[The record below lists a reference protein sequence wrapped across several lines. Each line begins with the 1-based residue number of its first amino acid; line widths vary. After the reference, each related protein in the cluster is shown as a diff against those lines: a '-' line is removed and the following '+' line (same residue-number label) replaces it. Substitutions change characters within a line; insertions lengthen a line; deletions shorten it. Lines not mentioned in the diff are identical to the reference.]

1 MTSDSHHGRDP
12 RGRDG
17 QDCRH
22 DHGRDYH
29 GRDGRGDDHPESRE
43 HGHDHPE
50 GHEHRHARGVAGL
63 LRGAFAPHSHD
74 AAQSVDQALTSSDT
88 GMRCLVV
95 SLTLLAVTAVIQMVI
110 VIFSG
115 SVALLGDTIHNFAD
129 ALTAVPLGV
138 AFWLQRKPPT
148 RRYTYG
154 YGRAEDLAGAF
165 IVAVI
170 AGSSALA
177 AWEAVNRLLHPGGVR
192 AVGWV
197 IAAGLV
203 GFAGNE
209 LVALYRV
216 RVGRRI
222 GSAALVADGLHAR
235 ADGVTSLA
243 VVGGA
248 IGVAAGWP
256 QADPVAGLLI
266 TLAVLAILRNA
277 ARDIYRRLMDSVDP
291 ALVGQAERV
300 LSAVDGVLQ
309 VKTVRIRWV
318 GHVLQAE
325 ATLVSDRDLTLGAAH
340 AISEEA
346 HHRLLH
352 EVPRLGRALIHSDPS
367 GHGGDE
373 PHALTAHHFA
383 GQHGP
388 LLS

>member
-1 MTSDSHHGRDP
+1 MSRPDRHRGHGLDGHGLDGHGLDGHGHPGGHGHPQGPDHHGP
-12 RGRDG
+12 N
-17 QDCRH
+17 H
-22 DHGRDYH
+22 H
-29 GRDGRGDDHPESRE
+29 
-43 HGHDHPE
+43 
-50 GHEHRHARGVAGL
+50 GHEHGRGAAGL
-63 LRGAFAPHSHD
+63 LRAVFAPHSHD
-74 AAQSVDQALTSSDT
+74 AAESVDQALTSSDS
-88 GMRCLVV
+88 GMRCLAV
-95 SLTLLAVTAVIQMVI
+95 SLAVLAATAVIQTVI
-110 VIFSG
+110 VLFSG

-148 RRYTYG
+148 RRYTFG

-165 IVAVI
+165 IVALI
-170 AGSSALA
+170 AGSSVLA
-177 AWEAVNRLLHPGGVR
+177 AWEAVHRLLHPGGVR

-222 GSAALVADGLHAR
+222 GSAALVADGRHAR

-248 IGVAAGWP
+248 VGVAAGWR

-266 TLAVLAILRNA
+266 TIAVLAILKNA

-291 ALVGQAERV
+291 ALVDQVERV
-300 LSAVDGVLQ
+300 LCGVDGVLQ
-309 VKTVRIRWV
+309 AKSVRIRWM

-325 ATLVSDRDLTLGAAH
+325 ATVVSDRDLTLGAAH

-352 EVPRLGRALIHSDPS
+352 EVPRLGEALIHSDPA
-367 GHGGDE
+367 GQGPDE

-383 GQHGP
+383 RQPGR
-388 LLS
+388 

>member
-1 MTSDSHHGRDP
+1 MTRHP
-12 RGRDG
+12 
-17 QDCRH
+17 H
-22 DHGRDYH
+22 DHGH
-29 GRDGRGDDHPESRE
+29 G
-43 HGHDHPE
+43 HGHDH
-50 GHEHRHARGVAGL
+50 GHGHGVVGL
-63 LRGAFAPHSHD
+63 LRGVVAPHSHD
-74 AAQSVDQALTSSDT
+74 AAESVDQALTGSDS
-88 GMRCLVV
+88 GMRCLAV
-95 SLTLLAVTAVIQMVI
+95 SLALLAATAVIQLVI
-110 VIFSG
+110 VLFSG

-138 AFWLQRKPPT
+138 AFWVQRKPPT

-165 IVAVI
+165 VVAVI
-170 AGSSALA
+170 AASSALA
-177 AWEAVNRLLHPGGVR
+177 AFEAVNRLMHPGGVR

-209 LVALYRV
+209 IVAVYRV

-222 GSAALVADGLHAR
+222 GSAALVADGRHAR

-243 VVGGA
+243 VVAGA
-248 IGVAAGWP
+248 IGVAAGWR

-266 TLAVLAILRNA
+266 TIAVLAILKNA
-277 ARDIYRRLMDSVDP
+277 ARDIWRRLMDSVDP
-291 ALVGQAERV
+291 GLVSQVERV
-300 LSAVDGVLQ
+300 LSGVDGVL
-309 VKTVRIRWV
+309 VVRSVRIRWV

-325 ATLVSDRDLTLGAAH
+325 ATVVSDRDLTLGAAH

-352 EVPRLGRALIHSDPS
+352 EVPRLGQALIHSDPS
-367 GHGGDE
+367 GQGSDE

-383 GQHGP
+383 RQPG
-388 LLS
+388 

>member
-1 MTSDSHHGRDP
+1 MTKHP
-12 RGRDG
+12 
-17 QDCRH
+17 H
-22 DHGRDYH
+22 DH
-29 GRDGRGDDHPESRE
+29 DHE
-43 HGHDHPE
+43 HGH
-50 GHEHRHARGVAGL
+50 GVAGL
-63 LRGAFAPHSHD
+63 LRGVVAPHSHD
-74 AAQSVDQALTSSDT
+74 AAKAVDQALTGSDS

-95 SLTLLAVTAVIQMVI
+95 SLALLAGTGAIQLMI
-110 VIFSG
+110 VLFSG
-115 SVALLGDTIHNFAD
+115 SVALFGDTIHNFAD

-138 AFWLQRKPPT
+138 AFWVQRKPPT

-170 AGSSALA
+170 AASSALA
-177 AWEAVNRLLHPGGVR
+177 AFEAVNRLMHPGGVR
-192 AVGWV
+192 AIGWV
-197 IAAGLV
+197 AAAGLV

-209 LVALYRV
+209 IVALYRV

-222 GSAALVADGLHAR
+222 GSAALVADGRHAR

-243 VVGGA
+243 VVAGA
-248 IGVAAGWP
+248 IGVAAGWR

-266 TLAVLAILRNA
+266 TIAVLAILKNA

-291 ALVGQAERV
+291 ALVGQVERV
-300 LSAVDGVLQ
+300 LSGVDGVLQ
-309 VKTVRIRWV
+309 VRSVRIRWV

-325 ATLVSDRDLTLGAAH
+325 ATVVSDRDLTLGAAH

-352 EVPRLGRALIHSDPS
+352 EVPRLGQALIHSDPS
-367 GHGGDE
+367 GQGAEE

-383 GQHGP
+383 RQPG
-388 LLS
+388 

>member
-1 MTSDSHHGRDP
+1 MSG
-12 RGRDG
+12 
-17 QDCRH
+17 
-22 DHGRDYH
+22 
-29 GRDGRGDDHPESRE
+29 
-43 HGHDHPE
+43 GHDHHGHGGRDHPHGPAPGLHGHGRPHGHGNDRPG
-50 GHEHRHARGVAGL
+50 GHEHRHGRGVAGL
-63 LRGAFAPHSHD
+63 LRAAFAPHSHD
-74 AAQSVDQALTSSDT
+74 AAESVDQALTSSDS

-177 AWEAVNRLLHPGGVR
+177 AWEAVNRLLHPGGVH

-300 LSAVDGVLQ
+300 LSGVDGVLQ

-325 ATLVSDRDLTLGAAH
+325 ATLVSDHDLTLGAAH

-388 LLS
+388 LPT

>member
-1 MTSDSHHGRDP
+1 
-12 RGRDG
+12 
-17 QDCRH
+17 
-22 DHGRDYH
+22 
-29 GRDGRGDDHPESRE
+29 
-43 HGHDHPE
+43 
-50 GHEHRHARGVAGL
+50 V
-63 LRGAFAPHSHD
+63 LRAVFAPHRHD
-74 AAQSVDQALTSSDT
+74 PAEAVDEALTGSDS

-95 SLTLLAVTAVIQMVI
+95 SLAVLAATAVIELVI
-110 VIFSG
+110 VLFSG

-129 ALTAVPLGV
+129 ALTAVPLGL
-138 AFWLQRKPPT
+138 AFWLQRRPPS

-165 IVAVI
+165 IVATI
-170 AGSSALA
+170 AGSAALA
-177 AWEAVNRLLHPGGVR
+177 AWVAVDRLLHPAPVR
-192 AVGWV
+192 GVGWV

-222 GSAALVADGLHAR
+222 GSAALVADGRHAR

-243 VVGGA
+243 VVAGA
-248 IGVAAGWP
+248 LGVAAGWP
-256 QADPVAGLLI
+256 RADAVAGLLI
-266 TLAVLAILRNA
+266 TVAVLAILRGA

-291 ALVGQAERV
+291 ALVAQVERV
-300 LSAVDGVLQ
+300 LAAVDGVQ
-309 VKTVRIRWV
+309 RVETVRIRWV
-318 GHVLQAE
+318 GHQLQAE

-367 GHGGDE
+367 GLGDDE
-373 PHALTAHHFA
+373 AHALTAHHFA
-383 GQHGP
+383 RP
-388 LLS
+388 AA

>member
-1 MTSDSHHGRDP
+1 MSRSGHREHEPSHQHGHEHP
-12 RGRDG
+12 AGHQHPGG
-17 QDCRH
+17 Q
-22 DHGRDYH
+22 
-29 GRDGRGDDHPESRE
+29 HPGGHQHPGSHE
-43 HGHDHPE
+43 HGH
-50 GHEHRHARGVAGL
+50 GRGVAGL
-63 LRGAFAPHSHD
+63 LRAVFAPHSHD
-74 AAQSVDQALTSSDT
+74 ATESVDQALTSSDS

-95 SLTLLAVTAVIQMVI
+95 SLALLAATAAIQMVI

-177 AWEAVNRLLHPGGVR
+177 AWEAVDRLVHPAGVR
-192 AVGWV
+192 GVGWV

-222 GSAALVADGLHAR
+222 GSAALVADGRHAR

-243 VVGGA
+243 VVAGA
-248 IGVAAGWP
+248 IGVAAGWR
-256 QADPVAGLLI
+256 QADPIAGLLI
-266 TLAVLAILRNA
+266 TVAVLAILKNA

-291 ALVGQAERV
+291 ALIDQVERV
-300 LSAVDGVLQ
+300 LSGVDGVQ
-309 VKTVRIRWV
+309 RAKSVRIRWI
-318 GHVLQAE
+318 GHVLHAE
-325 ATLVSDRDLTLGAAH
+325 AMVVSDRDLTLGAAH

-352 EVPRLGRALIHSDPS
+352 QVPRLGEALIHSDPS
-367 GHGGDE
+367 GQGADE

-383 GQHGP
+383 GHPGR
-388 LLS
+388 

>member
-1 MTSDSHHGRDP
+1 MSRQDHHAS
-12 RGRDG
+12 
-17 QDCRH
+17 
-22 DHGRDYH
+22 
-29 GRDGRGDDHPESRE
+29 DHPHEHGQPHE
-43 HGHDHPE
+43 HGHPPE
-50 GHEHRHARGVAGL
+50 HGQPHEHGDQHGHDRGHRKGVAGL
-63 LRGAFAPHSHD
+63 LRAVVAPHSHD
-74 AAQSVDQALTSSDT
+74 AAESVDQALTSSDS

-95 SLTLLAVTAVIQMVI
+95 SLALLAATAVVEMVI

-165 IVAVI
+165 IVAMI
-170 AGSSALA
+170 AGSSVLA
-177 AWEAVNRLLHPGGVR
+177 AWEATDRLLHPGGVR

-222 GSAALVADGLHAR
+222 GSAALVADGRHAR

-248 IGVAAGWP
+248 LGVAAGWP

-266 TLAVLAILRNA
+266 TIAVLAILRSA

-291 ALVGQAERV
+291 ALVGQVERV
-300 LSAVDGVLQ
+300 LSGVNGVHQ

-352 EVPRLGRALIHSDPS
+352 EVPRLGGALIHSDPS

-383 GQHGP
+383 RRHGS
-388 LLS
+388 LTG

>member
-1 MTSDSHHGRDP
+1 MSRPDRHRGHGLDGHGLDGHGYPGGHGHPQGPDHHGP
-12 RGRDG
+12 
-17 QDCRH
+17 
-22 DHGRDYH
+22 DHH
-29 GRDGRGDDHPESRE
+29 
-43 HGHDHPE
+43 
-50 GHEHRHARGVAGL
+50 GHEHGRGAAGL
-63 LRGAFAPHSHD
+63 LRALFAPHSHD
-74 AAQSVDQALTSSDT
+74 AAVSVDQALTTSDS
-88 GMRCLVV
+88 GMRCLAV
-95 SLTLLAVTAVIQMVI
+95 SLAVLAATAVIQTVI
-110 VIFSG
+110 VLFSG
-115 SVALLGDTIHNFAD
+115 SVALLGDAIHNFAD

-148 RRYTYG
+148 RRYTFG

-165 IVAVI
+165 IVALI
-170 AGSSALA
+170 AASSVLA
-177 AWEAVNRLLHPGGVR
+177 AWEAVHRLLHPGGVR

-222 GSAALVADGLHAR
+222 GSAALVADGRHAR

-248 IGVAAGWP
+248 IGVAAGWR

-266 TLAVLAILRNA
+266 TIAVLAILKNA

-291 ALVGQAERV
+291 ALVDQVERV
-300 LSAVDGVLQ
+300 LCGVDGVLQ
-309 VKTVRIRWV
+309 ATSVRIRWV

-325 ATLVSDRDLTLGAAH
+325 ATVVSDRDLTLGAAH
-340 AISEEA
+340 AISEQA

-352 EVPRLGRALIHSDPS
+352 EVPRLGEALIHSDPS
-367 GHGGDE
+367 GHGPDE

-383 GQHGP
+383 RQPGR
-388 LLS
+388 

>member
-1 MTSDSHHGRDP
+1 MTRSDQPGHEHS
-12 RGRDG
+12 
-17 QDCRH
+17 
-22 DHGRDYH
+22 YH
-29 GRDGRGDDHPESRE
+29 
-43 HGHDHPE
+43 HGHDHPD
-50 GHEHRHARGVAGL
+50 GQDHRHGGGVTGL
-63 LRGAFAPHSHD
+63 LREVFAQHSHG
-74 AAQSVDQALTSSDT
+74 AAESVDQALTSSDS

-95 SLTLLAVTAVIQMVI
+95 SLALLAVTAVIQLVI
-110 VIFSG
+110 VLFSG

-154 YGRAEDLAGAF
+154 YGRAEDLAGAL

-170 AGSSALA
+170 AGSSVLA
-177 AWEAVNRLLHPGGVR
+177 AWEAVDRLLHPSGVR
-192 AVGWV
+192 TVGWV

-209 LVALYRV
+209 VVALYRI

-222 GSAALVADGLHAR
+222 GSAALVADGRHAR

-243 VVGGA
+243 VVAGA
-248 IGVAAGWP
+248 IGVAAGWR

-266 TLAVLAILRNA
+266 TIAVLAILKNA
-277 ARDIYRRLMDSVDP
+277 ARDIYRRLMDSIDP
-291 ALVGQAERV
+291 ALVDQVDRV
-300 LSAVDGVLQ
+300 LSGVDGVLQ
-309 VKTVRIRWV
+309 VKSVRIRWV

-325 ATLVSDRDLTLGAAH
+325 ATVVSGRDLTLGAAH

-352 EVPRLGRALIHSDPS
+352 EVPRLGEALIHSDPS
-367 GHGGDE
+367 DQGADE

-383 GQHGP
+383 RQPGR
-388 LLS
+388 

>member
-1 MTSDSHHGRDP
+1 MSRPDRHHGHALDGHGHPGGHGQP
-12 RGRDG
+12 RGP
-17 QDCRH
+17 
-22 DHGRDYH
+22 DHH
-29 GRDGRGDDHPESRE
+29 GPDHHGPE
-43 HGHDHPE
+43 HGD
-50 GHEHRHARGVAGL
+50 GAAGILHAV
-63 LRGAFAPHSHD
+63 FAPHSHD
-74 AAQSVDQALTSSDT
+74 AAESVDRALTSSDS
-88 GMRCLVV
+88 GMRCLAV
-95 SLTLLAVTAVIQMVI
+95 SLVVLAATAVIQTVI
-110 VIFSG
+110 VLFSG

-148 RRYTYG
+148 RRYTFG

-165 IVAVI
+165 IVALI
-170 AGSSALA
+170 AGSSVLA
-177 AWEAVNRLLHPGGVR
+177 AWEAVHRLLHPGGVR

-222 GSAALVADGLHAR
+222 GSAALVADGRHAR

-248 IGVAAGWP
+248 IGVAAGWR

-266 TLAVLAILRNA
+266 TIAVLAVLKSA
-277 ARDIYRRLMDSVDP
+277 ARDIYRRLLDSVDP
-291 ALVGQAERV
+291 ALVDQVERV
-300 LSAVDGVLQ
+300 LWGVDGVLQ
-309 VKTVRIRWV
+309 VKSVRIRWV

-325 ATLVSDRDLTLGAAH
+325 ATVVSDRDLTLGAAH

-352 EVPRLGRALIHSDPS
+352 EVPRLGEALIHSDPS
-367 GHGGDE
+367 GQGPDE

-383 GQHGP
+383 RQPGR
-388 LLS
+388 

>member
-1 MTSDSHHGRDP
+1 MSRPH
-12 RGRDG
+12 
-17 QDCRH
+17 RH
-22 DHGRDYH
+22 DGHDL
-29 GRDGRGDDHPESRE
+29 DG
-43 HGHDHPE
+43 HGHPGGHGHPPGPDHR
-50 GHEHRHARGVAGL
+50 GHGHAHGHGVARL
-63 LRGAFAPHSHD
+63 LRAVLAPHSHD
-74 AAQSVDQALTSSDT
+74 AAESVDQALTSSDS

-95 SLTLLAVTAVIQMVI
+95 SLALLAATAVIQAVI

-115 SVALLGDTIHNFAD
+115 SVALLGDTIHNVAD

-170 AGSSALA
+170 AGSSVLV
-177 AWEAVNRLLHPGGVR
+177 AWEAVHRLLHPGGVR

-197 IAAGLV
+197 VAAGLV

-222 GSAALVADGLHAR
+222 GSAALVADGRHAR

-243 VVGGA
+243 VVAGA

-256 QADPVAGLLI
+256 QADPAAGLLI
-266 TLAVLAILRNA
+266 TIAVLFILKNA

-291 ALVGQAERV
+291 TLVDQVERV
-300 LSAVDGVLQ
+300 LSGVDGVQ
-309 VKTVRIRWV
+309 RVETVRIRWV

-352 EVPRLGRALIHSDPS
+352 EVPRLGLALIHSDPS
-367 GHGGDE
+367 DHGDDE

-383 GQHGP
+383 RPRRP
-388 LLS
+388 LPG